1 VGGFQQPQDGICLY
15 EGKTFN
21 LLIEEQKKLGGKM
34 GIAQGVGRS
43 NNKGNIWNL
52 PKNEELYQKVMHHL
66 VMPPFDFN
74 VAQVPFGFATAF
86 RTHNNDE

>member
-43 NNKGNIWNL
+43 NNKGSI
-52 PKNEELYQKVMHHL
+52 
-66 VMPPFDFN
+66 
-74 VAQVPFGFATAF
+74 
-86 RTHNNDE
+86 